1 MASGDSSPYGRQRGV
16 RTAVVHINFDDLHQY
31 AQGSLGRFRVFVIET
46 HLHGCPLCSA
56 RLSELIK
63 LLAPARLAKPA
74 APLPTVSFKDRRR
87 EARIP
92 TDDPAVLQVISP
104 FSSERIAVR
113 VIDVSKSGLQ
123 LRLDAPVDPGSTVK
137 VRLKETIL
145 FAEIRHCRQISADEY
160 RAGLVLQEII
170 SGHEVVRTTTAG
182 S

>member
-1 MASGDSSPYGRQRGV
+1 MAPGDASPCGKPRARPI
-16 RTAVVHINFDDLHQY
+16 AAVHINFDDLHQY

-46 HLHGCPLCSA
+46 HLHGCPLCAA
-56 RLSELIK
+56 RLSEIVK
-63 LLAPARLAKPA
+63 LLSPARLASSID
-74 APLPTVSFKDRRR
+74 PLPAPSFKDRRR

-92 TDDPAVLQVISP
+92 TDDPAILQVISP

-137 VRLKETIL
+137 IRVKETIL
-145 FAEIRHCRQISADEY
+145 FAEIRHCRQVSAQEY

-182 S
+182 R